1 MSMFGN
7 GKRRRL
13 LKKLRKESL
22 RLKFLWPSSSLFK
35 WNRLT
40 LPLSF
45 MDDVVFKVVSAFEAV
60 FLTNNNNNNTQNF
73 FSIQSFFLLSTTH
86 ICH

>member
-7 GKRRRL
+7 GKRRSL

-22 RLKFLWPSSSLFK
+22 RLKFLWPSSLFK

-60 FLTNNNNNNTQNF
+60 VLVLTLCF
-73 FSIQSFFLLSTTH
+73 FYLCCGCSF
-86 ICH
+86 